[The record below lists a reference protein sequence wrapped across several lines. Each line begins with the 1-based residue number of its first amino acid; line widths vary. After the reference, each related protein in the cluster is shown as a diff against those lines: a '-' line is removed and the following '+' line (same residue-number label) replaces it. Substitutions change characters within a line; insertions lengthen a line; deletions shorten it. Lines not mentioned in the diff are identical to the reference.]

1 MTHIGIFLQLAH
13 ELLLGFLQILAEHFR
28 IEPHNDRTELQPGT
42 LIVFGRQ
49 QRGLVALVG
58 EEGEAF
64 GIVFW
69 FVVWERERERERGEL
84 LVDILVGGPV

>member
-69 FVVWERERERERGEL
+69 FVVWERGEL